1 MGELVEFPVAKRG
14 ATTQEILAASTRRV
28 MLGFHAHNTN
38 ILKLNAAL
46 KRDIEEG
53 QKASFRSS
61 PAWRK

>member
-1 MGELVEFPVAKRG
+1 MGKVVDFPIAKRG
-14 ATTQEILAASTRRV
+14 TTTAELLAASTRRV

-46 KRDIEEG
+46 KRDVEEG
-53 QKASFRSS
+53 PKASFRSS